1 MGTLPVP
8 YTVPATPA
16 GDLANQVVSGTLS
29 AVAASAGA
37 AFFGPF
43 NVSAWGTFSGTVQ
56 IQRSFDGG
64 TEWLTRVDLVG
75 NGSYTTPISLV
86 VAEPERG
93 VLYRLACTAFTSGT
107 INYRL
112 SATGAAAMAWPVS
125 SVT

>member
-1 MGTLPVP
+1 
-8 YTVPATPA
+8 
-16 GDLANQVVSGTLS
+16 
-29 AVAASAGA
+29 
-37 AFFGPF
+37 
-43 NVSAWGTFSGTVQ
+43 VQ